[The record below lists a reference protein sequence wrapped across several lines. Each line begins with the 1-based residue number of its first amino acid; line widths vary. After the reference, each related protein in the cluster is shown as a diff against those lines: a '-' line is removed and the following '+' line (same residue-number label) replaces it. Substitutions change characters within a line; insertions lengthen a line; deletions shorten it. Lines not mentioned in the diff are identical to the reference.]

1 MSREIRI
8 VTISDGF
15 APFNCPSKP
24 CQKAR
29 MHKTGFLELEHL
41 DNTEIG
47 AVIYTNIFSKYTS
60 QEKVNCLE
68 HVMAEIKNIFTSLT
82 VLLQQFILCYVPLV

>member
-1 MSREIRI
+1 MSRKIRI

-15 APFNCPSKP
+15 ASVNCPSKP

-29 MHKTGFLELEHL
+29 MHKTRFLELEQL

-47 AVIYTNIFSKYTS
+47 AVIYPYIISKYTS
-60 QEKVNCLE
+60 HEKVYFFE
-68 HVMAEIKNIFTSLT
+68 HVMAEIKTYL
-82 VLLQQFILCYVPLV
+82 